1 MDTTRNYTR
10 CRNSI
15 VALIVNLLTVFVV
28 YNICRL
34 AYILENYEYLAA
46 HQSAQSLWQIF
57 KGGYMFDRS
66 AIVYTNSLY
75 IVIMLFPLFWKETP
89 IIHKIEKWIFVVVNS
104 LTVVVN
110 LCDAVYFPFTLRRTT
125 TSVFSEFKNDNN
137 LGSIFLQEFV
147 NHWYLVILGILLI
160 YALWRLYITP
170 TTLAKNIKTRKQRLR
185 YTLTYIVAMIIT
197 VPLAIGACRGGL
209 GSGIRPITINNA
221 NQYVE
226 RPIDCAAV
234 LNTPFAL
241 LRTIGKSVFVVPN
254 YFASVEEAEQIFSP
268 IQTPIA
274 NDNQTKKKK
283 NIVILIVESFGREY
297 IGALNTTLE
306 GGKYKGYTPNVDR
319 LIERSLTFEHSFCN
333 GQKSID
339 GMPSVLSSIPM
350 MVEPFVLTPASM
362 NEYTSIAGLLSKEG
376 YQTAF
381 FHGANRGSMGFMA
394 FANKVGFQNYYGRQ
408 DYAADP
414 RFGGDKDF
422 DGNWGIWDEPFLQYY
437 CAKMTEM
444 KEPFMTAVFTV
455 SSHHPFV
462 VPDKYKDVYKE
473 EELPIHKCIRY
484 TDMAIGKFF
493 ETASRQPWYKNTIFV

>member
-241 LRTIGKSVFVVPN
+241 LRI
-254 YFASVEEAEQIFSP
+254 
-268 IQTPIA
+268 
-274 NDNQTKKKK
+274 
-283 NIVILIVESFGREY
+283 
-297 IGALNTTLE
+297 
-306 GGKYKGYTPNVDR
+306 YK
-319 LIERSLTFEHSFCN
+319 H
-333 GQKSID
+333 Q
-339 GMPSVLSSIPM
+339 
-350 MVEPFVLTPASM
+350 
-362 NEYTSIAGLLSKEG
+362 
-376 YQTAF
+376 
-381 FHGANRGSMGFMA
+381 
-394 FANKVGFQNYYGRQ
+394 
-408 DYAADP
+408 
-414 RFGGDKDF
+414 
-422 DGNWGIWDEPFLQYY
+422 
-437 CAKMTEM
+437 
-444 KEPFMTAVFTV
+444 
-455 SSHHPFV
+455 
-462 VPDKYKDVYKE
+462 
-473 EELPIHKCIRY
+473 
-484 TDMAIGKFF
+484 
-493 ETASRQPWYKNTIFV
+493 